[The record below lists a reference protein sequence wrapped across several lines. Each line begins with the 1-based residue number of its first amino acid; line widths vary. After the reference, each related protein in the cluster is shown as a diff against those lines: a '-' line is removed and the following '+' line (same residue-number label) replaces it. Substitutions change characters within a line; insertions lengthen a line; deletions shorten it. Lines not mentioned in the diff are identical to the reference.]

1 VSSEVIESARAES
14 MTLYRQAQAQMKI
27 IEGDLQKAKQRLGRI
42 EADAAYQTFARR
54 AQAAAR
60 ETAEKARAQLAKA
73 QAAAKAGRLDEAL
86 KRLKAVTAD
95 GSVPAAL
102 RQQAA
107 DNLTQAGAEM
117 AAGKVKS
124 RIAGARADVQA
135 GDYARA
141 IQDLKTIAGEPALTG
156 NASREVERALA
167 RAESRARR
175 AWARFMR
182 KAERTAEPGDEL
194 WTLGPWQAAVLRPG
208 PLKAR
213 GQPRFYD
220 VKLATG
226 LTQKRFSSLP
236 RRARRKP
243 WRDGYPTMP
252 APAETVSSPMDVSEV
267 GQAIVD
273 VSQSRPSPADSHT
286 VPQPDWALKDYL
298 AQLLAA
304 GCEVDLEET
313 GASTTVLVQ
322 TPEGGQV
329 VAVAR
334 IRRQLDC
341 ARRRLR
347 AEKLVRDLQAGLARF
362 EIEP

>member
-1 VSSEVIESARAES
+1 
-14 MTLYRQAQAQMKI
+14 
-27 IEGDLQKAKQRLGRI
+27 
-42 EADAAYQTFARR
+42 
-54 AQAAAR
+54 
-60 ETAEKARAQLAKA
+60 
-73 QAAAKAGRLDEAL
+73 
-86 KRLKAVTAD
+86 
-95 GSVPAAL
+95 
-102 RQQAA
+102 
-107 DNLTQAGAEM
+107 
-117 AAGKVKS
+117 
-124 RIAGARADVQA
+124 
-135 GDYARA
+135 
-141 IQDLKTIAGEPALTG
+141 
-156 NASREVERALA
+156 
-167 RAESRARR
+167 
-175 AWARFMR
+175 
-182 KAERTAEPGDEL
+182 
-194 WTLGPWQAAVLRPG
+194 
-208 PLKAR
+208 
-213 GQPRFYD
+213 
-220 VKLATG
+220 
-226 LTQKRFSSLP
+226 
-236 RRARRKP
+236 
-243 WRDGYPTMP
+243 MP